1 MEVASDL
8 DYTKD
13 LKIEVDS
20 DSDHTKEDDP
30 DPTEELKELKELPE
44 EILMSIL
51 KKVNEFTKDSLK
63 NKALKEEYTKL
74 KS

>member
-30 DPTEELKELKELPE
+30 DPTEDFI
-44 EILMSIL
+44 EI
-51 KKVNEFTKDSLK
+51 
-63 NKALKEEYTKL
+63 YRCG
-74 KS
+74 

>member
-30 DPTEELKELKELPE
+30 DPTET
-44 EILMSIL
+44 S
-51 KKVNEFTKDSLK
+51 SR
-63 NKALKEEYTKL
+63 YTDVDKL
-74 KS
+74 KIIISIVKLRQLSYS